1 MRIVECRGAPRVCTQ
16 EEAQNGVRTQHRRQL
31 PGPVPFCRDGRCS
44 LAGRWGDAFMGPLST
59 ILAFSYESV
68 TLSQ

>member
-1 MRIVECRGAPRVCTQ
+1 MCTAECRGAPRVCTQ
-16 EEAQNGVRTQHRRQL
+16 EEAQNGVRTQYRHQL
-31 PGPVPFCRDGRCS
+31 PGPVLLCRDGRCS
-44 LAGRWGDAFMGPLST
+44 LAGRRGYVFMGPLST